1 MNVRT
6 IVLILAIFAL
16 LSTATGGYLQYHSAR
31 ESAAREIKREL
42 TNTSEA
48 LKDNVLDL
56 ILLNQSQARI
66 LAGFEQIRDVLLNQN
81 PEALLQANLIL
92 DHFAENLAYDIG
104 YLMDSSG
111 KTIAS
116 SNRNQT
122 DSFVGHN
129 YSFRPYFIEAIQG
142 RPSTYLAVGV
152 TSGIRGIYF
161 SQPVYGADGSRPIGV
176 AVIKV
181 STQGLDSEFS
191 RVRTG
196 TELLVDKSGM
206 IFVSNREDW
215 TLRLLWRVSPEELS
229 QILQTQQFG
238 EGPWDWTG
246 LETRG
251 DNHAVDNS
259 GEGYLIHEMSLEN
272 CPGWRLVSLYS
283 VKEISGKFVNPLVG
297 QTGYLALILCFLV
310 GGAVIVLYVVA
321 QRDIRSRKRGEEELK
336 KSLSLL
342 HSTIESTADGLLVV
356 DGEGK
361 IVVFNERFVEMWQIP
376 QNVLESRDDDKALAF
391 VLSQLTNPEAF
402 LEKVK
407 ELYNRPELD
416 SSDVLQFKDGRVFER
431 HSQPQRIGDKVVGRV
446 WSFRDVTEQNRADE
460 TLTLEKQRFQRLAE
474 NSPFGMVMIQP
485 DGSFSYANPKFRELF
500 GYDLGDVR
508 NGREWFRKAYPD
520 AGYRHT
526 VISGWME
533 DVNNLARGE
542 TRPRVFTV
550 TCKDGTEKTI
560 HFRPVKLDSG
570 EDLMTCEDITTR
582 TRAEQAVRESE
593 EKYRSLFDDSMDG
606 IFINEADG
614 MLIDANQSFLDLFG
628 YAKEEMFG
636 TNVIK
641 LYATPEDR
649 NRFRRE
655 IENRGSVKDYP
666 LRFVKKDGTKID
678 CQLTG
683 TVRKAIDGRI
693 LGYRGIIKDITER
706 KRMEEELRQSEEW
719 YRSLVEDSFD
729 GIFVQKGQKIIFA
742 NSRLYE
748 MLGYSEGELE
758 GMDHWQVY
766 HPDYHG
772 ITRYRALARMRG
784 EQVTSHYEVMLQKKD
799 GSSFFGEIS
808 ARLVKMGG
816 EDGIQVWVRD
826 ISGRR
831 RSEEAQRR
839 LAIAVE
845 QAAEAIVI
853 TDTRGTIQYVNPAF
867 EEIAGYSPD
876 EVIGENPRILQSGE
890 HDQAF
895 YGKLWQTITNG
906 KAWTGQ
912 FVNKKKDGTLYR
924 EDATISPVRDSS
936 GKIVNYVAVKR
947 DITHETQL
955 QQQLLQAQKMEAI
968 GTLAGGVAH
977 DFNNLLQIV
986 LGYSEIL
993 LKGKQE
999 GDRDYAGIKKISQA
1013 GKRGADLVQSLLTLS
1028 RKVEP
1033 QLRPSNLNHEI
1044 LQVQKLLSRTI
1055 PKTIKIDLH
1064 LSGDLELIQADPSQV
1079 GQILM
1084 NLGVNARDAMPDGGT
1099 LTVETANVE
1108 LDEDY
1113 CATHLEVKPGRYVAL
1128 SVSDSGHGMDKETL
1142 SHIFEPFFTT
1152 KEAGKG
1158 TGLGLATVYGIVKQ
1172 HDGHI
1177 LCYSEPGHGTTFK
1190 IYLPSIQTEEE
1201 SETQTEEM
1209 PIPGGTETIL
1219 LVEDEEVLRELGTE
1233 LLNDF
1238 GYEVITAG
1246 NGREAL
1252 EIYQRERERIALVIL
1267 DLIMPEMDGK
1277 QCLVEILGVDPK
1289 ARILIAS
1296 GYSQNGP
1303 IKRTSLTGARGF
1315 VEKPYNMRELLE
1327 TIREVLDAD

>member
-6 IVLILAIFAL
+6 IVLVLVIFAL
-16 LSTATGGYLQYHSAR
+16 LSTATGGYLQYQSAK
-31 ESAAREIKREL
+31 ESAAREIKRDL
-42 TNTSEA
+42 IHTSEA

-56 ILLNQSQARI
+56 ISLNQSQVRI
-66 LAGFEQIRDVLLNQN
+66 LSGFEQIQEVLLNQN
-81 PEALLQANLIL
+81 EESLIAAHRIL
-92 DHFAENLAYDIG
+92 DHFAENLAYDVG

-122 DSFVGHN
+122 DSFVGQN

-152 TSGIRGIYF
+152 TSGIRGVYF
-161 SQPVYGADGSRPIGV
+161 SHPVYREDGSKPIGV

-181 STQGLDSEFS
+181 STHDLDSEFS
-191 RVRTG
+191 RFRTG
-196 TELLVDKSGM
+196 TELLVHKSGM

-215 TLRLLWRVSPEELS
+215 TLNLLWRVSPEELS
-229 QILQTQQFG
+229 QIAHTQQFG
-238 EGPWDWTG
+238 KGPWNWTG
-246 LETRG
+246 MEKKA
-251 DNHAVDNS
+251 DNNAVDNS
-259 GEGYLIHEMSLEN
+259 GEGCLIHEMSLEN
-272 CPGWRLVSLYS
+272 CPGWRIVSLYS
-283 VKEISGKFVNPLVG
+283 VKEISGKFVDPMVG
-297 QTGYLALILCFLV
+297 KTGYVALIFFVLV
-310 GGAVIVLYVVA
+310 GGAVVVLYVMA
-321 QRDIRSRKRGEEELK
+321 QSDIHSRKRGEEELK

-342 HSTIESTADGLLVV
+342 HSIIESTADGILVV
-356 DGEGK
+356 DSEGK

-376 QNVLESRDDDKALAF
+376 QNVVESRDDDKALAF
-391 VLSQLTNPEAF
+391 LLSQLTNPEAF
-402 LEKVK
+402 LEKVS
-407 ELYNRPELD
+407 ELYNQAELD
-416 SSDVLQFKDGRVFER
+416 TFDVIEFKDGRVFER
-431 HSQPQRIGDKVVGRV
+431 YSQPQRIANKVVGRV
-446 WSFRDVTEQNRADE
+446 WSFRDVTEQKRTDE
-460 TLTLEKQRFQRLAE
+460 TLTLEKQRFQKLAE

-485 DGSFSYANPKFRELF
+485 DGSFSYANPKFREMF
-500 GYDLGDVR
+500 GYDLVDVP

-533 DVNNLARGE
+533 DVNDLARGE
-542 TRPRVFTV
+542 TRPRVFAV

-560 HFRPVKLDSG
+560 HFRPVKLALG
-570 EDLMTCEDITTR
+570 EDLMTCEDIT
-582 TRAEQAVRESE
+582 
-593 EKYRSLFDDSMDG
+593 
-606 IFINEADG
+606 
-614 MLIDANQSFLDLFG
+614 
-628 YAKEEMFG
+628 
-636 TNVIK
+636 
-641 LYATPEDR
+641 
-649 NRFRRE
+649 
-655 IENRGSVKDYP
+655 
-666 LRFVKKDGTKID
+666 
-678 CQLTG
+678 
-683 TVRKAIDGRI
+683 
-693 LGYRGIIKDITER
+693 ER
-706 KRMEEELRQSEEW
+706 KRMEDELRQSEDR
-719 YRSLVEDSFD
+719 YRTLVEDSFD
-729 GIFVQKGQKIIFA
+729 GIFVQKGPKIIFA

-748 MLGYSEGELE
+748 MLGYPPGELE
-758 GMDHWQVY
+758 GMDHWMVY
-766 HPDYHG
+766 HPDYQE
-772 ITRYRALARMRG
+772 ITRRRAIDRMRS
-784 EQVTSHYEVMLQKKD
+784 EEVTSQYEVMLQKKD
-799 GSSFFGEIS
+799 GASFLGEIS
-808 ARLVKMGG
+808 ARRVQLDG
-816 EDGIQVWVRD
+816 DPGIQVWIRD

-867 EEIAGYSPD
+867 EQIAGYSPD

-895 YGKLWQTITNG
+895 YRKLWQTITNG

-947 DITHETQL
+947 DITHEIQL

-999 GDRDYAGIKKISQA
+999 GDHDYDGIKKISLA

-1028 RKVEP
+1028 RKAEP
-1033 QLRPSNLNHEI
+1033 NLLPSNLNHEI

-1064 LSGDLELIQADPSQV
+1064 LSGDLELVQADPSQV

-1099 LTVETANVE
+1099 LTLETVNIE

-1113 CATHLEVKPGRYVAL
+1113 CATHLEVKPGGYVVL
-1128 SVSDSGHGMDKETL
+1128 SVSDSGHGMGKETL

-1152 KEAGKG
+1152 KEVGKG

-1172 HDGHI
+1172 HGGHI

-1233 LLNDF
+1233 LLNGF

-1252 EIYQRERERIALVIL
+1252 DIYQTEGKRIALVIL
-1267 DLIMPEMDGK
+1267 DLIMPEMDGR
-1277 QCLVEILGVDPK
+1277 QCLKEILGVDPK

-1296 GYSQNGP
+1296 GYSENGP
-1303 IKRTSLTGARGF
+1303 ITRTSLAGARGF
-1315 VEKPYNMRELLE
+1315 VEKPYDMRKLLGMV
-1327 TIREVLDAD
+1327 RQVLDEDPRNDQS